1 MRLARYIYFTNNVGA
16 MVSFYHE
23 VIGLKILSPPKAMD
37 YDKEGWVQLGNKSF
51 EVGIHRASKEGSQ
64 GRNRNKLV
72 FAVNDVAKTRERL
85 AAQKIKMGKHHV
97 AKEYESCDFK
107 DPDDNVLQI
116 SSR

>member
-72 FAVNDVAKTRERL
+72 FFVDDVAKTRERL
-85 AAQKIKMGKHHV
+85 VAQKIKMGKLHE
-97 AKEYESCDFK
+97 ASEFESCDFK
-107 DPDDNVLQI
+107 DPDGNVLQI